1 MELEGY
7 LPALHA
13 VTEVLELSLDL
24 DQIIYSTLTA
34 ITAGESFGFNRA
46 FFLLVEPRR
55 GKLTGYFAMGPA
67 NREEAARVW
76 DELGKR
82 GETVDDLIRKYS
94 PSLFDREKEKFGA
107 KLKLL
112 TFDVDELKEQSSPLT
127 ISIEGKRAVLVRG
140 ALSRDDVHPRLK
152 EVLGVDEFAVVP
164 LVNPKREVG
173 VIIVDN
179 FITGDE
185 IKDEDIIA
193 LETFARGASLAISR
207 ALLVRKLEEKVQK
220 LEESQA
226 RIREYQKAAIEME
239 KMATRGE
246 LMHHLIHE
254 LKNPLVVIGGIVN
267 ALLDDFS
274 EGSPQLPY
282 MKAVAEEVRKLEGL
296 LKEVV
301 NGIRNQSPA
310 DVTSVDLNS
319 LIMNKVDELKSY
331 FNARSVRCRLELDGA
346 LPHLTLSPTQLK
358 CVLDYLIGNAVE
370 AMEGGG
376 KLEIK
381 TGIEDEEAVICIRDS
396 GPGIPPEIRERIF
409 EPFFS
414 TKGEGTGLGLYNAL
428 QIVRSMGG
436 TIEVE
441 SEIERGTLFKIKLPL
456 DQGV

>member
-1 MELEGY
+1 ME
-7 LPALHA
+7 
-13 VTEVLELSLDL
+13 T
-24 DQIIYSTLTA
+24 
-34 ITAGESFGFNRA
+34 
-46 FFLLVEPRR
+46 
-55 GKLTGYFAMGPA
+55 
-67 NREEAARVW
+67 
-76 DELGKR
+76 
-82 GETVDDLIRKYS
+82 
-94 PSLFDREKEKFGA
+94 
-107 KLKLL
+107 
-112 TFDVDELKEQSSPLT
+112 
-127 ISIEGKRAVLVRG
+127 
-140 ALSRDDVHPRLK
+140 
-152 EVLGVDEFAVVP
+152 
-164 LVNPKREVG
+164 
-173 VIIVDN
+173 
-179 FITGDE
+179 
-185 IKDEDIIA
+185 
-193 LETFARGASLAISR
+193 
-207 ALLVRKLEEKVQK
+207 
-220 LEESQA
+220 
-226 RIREYQKAAIEME
+226 
-239 KMATRGE
+239 MATRGD
-246 LMHHLIHE
+246 LMHHLIPE

-267 ALLDDFS
+267 ALLDDFP

-310 DVTSVDLNS
+310 DVTSLDLNS
-319 LIMNKVDELKSY
+319 LIMNKIDELKSY
-331 FNARSVRCRLELDGA
+331 FDARSVRCRLELDGA